1 MDAERWK
8 HVDSVLEAAL
18 ARPPDE
24 RDAFLR
30 QTCVNDEALERE
42 VRSLLTAQE
51 QAGSFLESPAID
63 VAARALALTPHDDTS
78 ESAGS
83 LTGQT
88 ISHYRIVGR
97 VGSGGMGVVYKAED
111 IRLVLRRARQRAPN
125 LTPSDRL
132 LCGFWSNSSV
142 QDASERPPSLS
153 GPRRSWRFIKP
164 WSV

>member
-8 HVDSVLEAAL
+8 HVDSLLDAAL

-30 QTCVNDEALERE
+30 QTCANDEGLERE
-42 VRSLLTAQE
+42 VRSLLTARE

-63 VAARALALTPHDDTS
+63 LAALAIAHKPHDDTS
-78 ESAGS
+78 KSAGS

-97 VGSGGMGVVYKAED
+97 VGRGGMGVVYKAAD
-111 IRLVLRRARQRAPN
+111 IRLHRFVALKFLPEPIARGTRTRAAGSSGRRVR
-125 LTPSDRL
+125 
-132 LCGFWSNSSV
+132 
-142 QDASERPPSLS
+142 RP
-153 GPRRSWRFIKP
+153 R
-164 WSV
+164 